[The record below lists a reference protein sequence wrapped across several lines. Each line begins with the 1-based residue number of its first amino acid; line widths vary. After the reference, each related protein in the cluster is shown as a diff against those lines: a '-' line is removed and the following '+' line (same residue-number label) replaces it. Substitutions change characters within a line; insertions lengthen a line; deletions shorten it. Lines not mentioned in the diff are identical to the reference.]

1 MVYKENHKQQCGRC
15 FNRHYAFFQI
25 YPLAYRYNVV
35 LFLRLQGDS
44 TSPIDDDPA
53 KMPKM
58 TKSTL
63 ESFQNLGSGLVKTFR
78 SFTARK
84 Q

>member
-1 MVYKENHKQQCGRC
+1 VNISIMVEKFK
-15 FNRHYAFFQI
+15 I
-25 YPLAYRYNVV
+25 ITL
-35 LFLRLQGDS
+35 LLRIQDD
-44 TSPIDDDPA
+44 TASPSSDDLA

-58 TKSTL
+58 TKATL